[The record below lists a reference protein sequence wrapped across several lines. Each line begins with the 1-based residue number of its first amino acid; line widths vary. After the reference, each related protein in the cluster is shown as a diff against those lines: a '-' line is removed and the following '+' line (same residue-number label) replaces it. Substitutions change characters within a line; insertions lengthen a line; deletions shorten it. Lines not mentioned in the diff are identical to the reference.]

1 MSAWVDRASIS
12 SCVLRWTF
20 VHLHKHKYKHRKVTT
35 LEKNK
40 ATAKRSQFI
49 QHEQLIIRGER
60 MAVQGWLEAAVECR
74 DKYRGNASEYA
85 RISASDYHSVTT
97 IRQYVSACL
106 KALKK
111 FGNTPSKAMDYMEFT
126 LGFGYANIDD
136 LRRAVA
142 DKSKPKAPV
151 RFSAKREADKLG
163 KRYTK
168 AQLLEIAKYL
178 K

>member
-1 MSAWVDRASIS
+1 MA
-12 SCVLRWTF
+12 
-20 VHLHKHKYKHRKVTT
+20 
-35 LEKNK
+35 NK
-40 ATAKRSQFI
+40 KTTAKRSQFI
-49 QHEQLIIRGER
+49 QHEQLIVRGER

-74 DKYRGNASEYA
+74 DKYRSNASEYA
-85 RISASDYHSVTT
+85 RQSVSDYHSTAT

-111 FGNTPSKAMDYMEFT
+111 YGNTPSKVMDYMEYE
-126 LGFGYANIDD
+126 LKYGYANIDD

-142 DKSKPKAPV
+142 DKSKPKAAV
-151 RFSAKREADKLG
+151 RFSAKREAAKLG

-178 K
+178 